1 MASTTATDSTTALRV
16 TSAEGRLLKMDT
28 LGRVRTSKERR
39 QAILDEFERSGVS
52 GAQFAKITGLKYSTL
67 ASWVQRQRRPGPKP
81 RKVAATPSRRT
92 VPLRLIEAVVDRASS
107 SQERSADQALL
118 LHLPGGARLEI
129 TSAAQVPLVAALVQA
144 LQPPAAR
151 C

>member
-1 MASTTATDSTTALRV
+1 MASTTAIDSTTSLRV
-16 TSAEGRLLKMDT
+16 AGAEGRLLKMDS

-81 RKVAATPSRRT
+81 RKVTAATSRRS
-92 VPLRLIEAVVDRASS
+92 VPLRLIEAVVDPMAAPGPSP
-107 SQERSADQALL
+107 DQALL
-118 LHLPGGARLEI
+118 LQLPGGARLEM